1 MKKKLFLLVMWM
13 SAIGILHATESNE
26 FTPDKMTPLVGSGC
40 VINQLDKSLVEAIA
54 GSSDLDYIIDTNPN
68 NYASFSSVLSTDVV
82 YTPTVSVRDMNRTFS
97 AGTVAGFVIQSTS
110 GASTNLLTADILKMF
125 WVETYLKGERQEG
138 SKDAE
143 STGGS
148 FLDLNLLTVSPTGQT
163 KIAIS
168 TTKPFD
174 EIRLSV
180 SGIDV
185 NVLTNLKIFYAY
197 VGENPVTPITVDH
210 YKKAKVHASNITGIG
225 NDWTTAMWNW
235 PAQKNNLIG
244 SGSEN
249 EGVGFGTLAN
259 LFSEPRV
266 TIDAG
271 EIIPAGTEV
280 GFLIESGSALAI
292 NLLNNTVLST
302 YDVKDNEIESKTIVS
317 LLGLSVAGGG
327 KTFVGMVTTAPCT
340 QVKIKFGGVNIDV
353 GGTKIYYA
361 YTRPTDLTI
370 ENGCDLKLSADITLC
385 SESSAQLSGTPG
397 IIWEI
402 FQQPLGANASVTT
415 SGLVKDMTVA
425 GDYIIKATLGDCVD
439 YVTVTRNSQSSAFS
453 NCNKPILNS
462 AYRFR
467 PKGGGCLLCLA
478 DGVEGSV
485 ENVFDDDL
493 NNYVEYTNGLS
504 LAANTSVFG
513 IGVPLENKFTATE
526 LEPRRVGFVMQAT
539 SQFLNANVLKFF
551 VIKTYLNGV
560 EQESSLVNENNA
572 ISANLIGDTDGK
584 MRYSFVATKNF
595 NQVALW
601 TSGLLNL
608 SLSKFRIYY
617 AFEEP
622 ATSDCLSVNGANSCV
637 TILSAK
643 DYGAQIAY
651 NHTGFSGVANV
662 GAFMVNLGNVI
673 DNSSESCAVINKI
686 AGIGGSATLS
696 VKVNKIIKN
705 GYQAGFILKDLTW
718 VTNID
723 LLNKVKIHTYLNGVS
738 TGDETGT
745 PQVLSLDLIGSGD
758 IAYVSVQPS
767 MPFDEIQLDLSG
779 LVDAAINTNVYG
791 AFIRKDTDGDGT
803 PDCIDP
809 NPCGEELVSH
819 IIDYSCVGQPVTISI
834 KGGKDGAI
842 YKIWNGRE
850 MLTFTTDTIVFNA
863 PLAGKQ
869 IYVIKENDI
878 DVYDLPIA
886 IHDTLTTWI
895 GKKSSDWNDWDNWS
909 SGTPSGCTNVVIPSP
924 EGLDRTLGTYYPVL
938 ENVEEQNEPY
948 MCKGIHIEPEAEV
961 IHPEY
966 LTYEKAWI
974 EVRVLAKQQNM
985 VSIPL
990 NDTYSGDLFIAGTE
1004 NIENVDSHDRFTSLV
1019 GEVRRSAPR
1028 TTSRIWTGSKWENTD
1043 QITTKLTSGFS
1054 MASVVTGSSFAD
1066 TTHFVYRFAKEDT
1079 AYHYYD
1085 LSGNFIDKIGY
1096 TPRSENKGRF
1106 LCSIADALSTSIVNK
1121 VAGHVFVVG
1130 NPFPCHLNVAK
1141 FIAGNTGLKDFVK
1154 VYTGD
1159 SRNSSILYNEY
1170 LTTLSASDTIMQ
1182 IAPMEAFFVET
1193 AADMINLTVH
1203 FTVDMM
1209 EHGNYTKMQ
1218 EFITPQ
1224 TKLTSEQSNNS
1235 QLSAS
1240 SLKAYT
1246 RNGEGIIESSSKIQS
1261 LRVFNVAGMFLLE
1274 KQNVDSPVHIPLS
1287 DGVNIIKVQTET
1299 ETKTFKLI
1307 K

>member
-68 NYASFSSVLSTDVV
+68 NYATFSSVLSTDVV
-82 YTPTVSVRDMNRTFS
+82 YTPTISVRDMNRTFS

-110 GASTNLLTADILKMF
+110 GTNTNLLTADILKMF
-125 WVETYLKGERQEG
+125 WVETYLNGERQEG

-143 STGGS
+143 STGGG

-185 NVLTNLKIFYAY
+185 NVLTNLKIYYAY
-197 VGENPVTPITVDH
+197 VGENQITPITIDY
-210 YKKAKVHASNITGIG
+210 YKNAKVHASSITGIG

-235 PAQKNNLIG
+235 PAQKNNLVG

-249 EGVGFGTLAN
+249 AGVGFGTLAN

-302 YDVKDNEIESKTIVS
+302 YDAKDNEIESKTIVS

-361 YTRPTDLTI
+361 YIRPTDLLI
-370 ENGCDLKLSADITLC
+370 ESSCDLKLSADITLC
-385 SESSAQLSGTPG
+385 SGTSAQLSGTSG
-397 IIWEI
+397 ITWEI
-402 FQQPLGANASVTT
+402 FQQPLSANASV
-415 SGLVKDMTVA
+415 SSNGLVSDMTA
-425 GDYIIKATLGDCVD
+425 TGDYIIKATLGECVD
-439 YVTVTRNSQSSAFS
+439 YVTITKNTVYS
-453 NCNKPILNS
+453 NLSECNRPILNS

-478 DGVEGSV
+478 DGVQGNV
-485 ENVFDDDL
+485 ENIFDDDL

-513 IGVPLENKFTATE
+513 IGVPIDNRFSASES
-526 LEPRRVGFVMQAT
+526 EPRRVGFVMQAT

-551 VIKTYLNGV
+551 VIKTYLDGK

-572 ISANLIGDTDGK
+572 VSANLIGDTDGK
-584 MRYSFVATKNF
+584 MRYSFIATKPF

-637 TILSAK
+637 TILSSK

-651 NHTGFSGVANV
+651 NHTGFSGIANV
-662 GAFMVNLGNVI
+662 GAFMVNLGNAV
-673 DNSSESCAVINKI
+673 DESSESCAVINKI

-696 VKVNKIIKN
+696 IKVNRIIEN
-705 GYQAGFILKDLTW
+705 GYQAGFILKDITWLTN
-718 VTNID
+718 VD
-723 LLNKVKIHTYLNGVS
+723 LLNQVKIHTYLNGIS
-738 TGDETGT
+738 TGDETGA

-767 MPFDEIQLDLSG
+767 TPFDEIQLDLSG
-779 LVDAAINTNVYG
+779 LVDAAINTSVYG
-791 AFIRKDTDGDGT
+791 AFIRKDTDGDGV

-809 NPCGEELVSH
+809 NPCGEELVSR
-819 IIDYSCVGQPVTISI
+819 IIDYSCVEQPVTISI
-834 KGGKDGAI
+834 RGRKDGAV

-850 MLTFTTDTIVFNA
+850 ELAFTTDTIVFDA
-863 PLAGKQ
+863 PFAGKQ
-869 IYVIKENDI
+869 VYKIKENGV

-895 GKKSSDWNDWDNWS
+895 GKNSSIWNDWDNWS
-909 SGTPSGCTNVVIPSP
+909 NGTPFGCTDVIIPSP
-924 EGLDRTLGTYYPVL
+924 EGLDRTLNTFYPVL
-938 ENVEEQNEPY
+938 EELEEESEPY
-948 MCKGIHIEPEAEV
+948 ICKGIHFEPGAEV
-961 IHPEY
+961 VHSEY
-966 LTYEKAWI
+966 LTYEKAWV
-974 EVRVLAKQQNM
+974 EVKVLAKQQNM

-990 NDTYSGDLFIAGTE
+990 YDTYSGDLFIAGTE
-1004 NIENVDSHDRFTSLV
+1004 NIENVDSHDRFTTLV

-1043 QITTKLTSGFS
+1043 QIITQLTSGFS

-1066 TTHFVYRFAKEDT
+1066 TTHFVYRFGKEDT
-1079 AYHYYD
+1079 EYNYYD
-1085 LSGNFIDKIGY
+1085 LSGNFTDKIGY
-1096 TPRSENKGRF
+1096 TPRTENTGHL
-1106 LCSIADALSTSIVNK
+1106 LCATTEMFSTNIVNK
-1121 VAGHVFVVG
+1121 TAGHIFVVG

-1141 FIAGNTGLKDFVK
+1141 FIAGNTGLKNFVK
-1154 VYTGD
+1154 VYEGD
-1159 SRNSSILYNEY
+1159 SRNPSVLYNEY
-1170 LTTLSASDTIMQ
+1170 LTTLSASDTTKQ
-1182 IAPMEAFFVET
+1182 VGSTEAFFVET
-1193 AADMINLTVH
+1193 EVDKTNLTVF
-1203 FTVDMM
+1203 FTPDMM
-1209 EHGNYTKMQ
+1209 EHGYYTSTQQFALQPRSTSQ
-1218 EFITPQ
+1218 E
-1224 TKLTSEQSNNS
+1224 SNNS
-1235 QLSAS
+1235 SSLELS

-1246 RNGEGIIESSSKIQS
+1246 HNGEGVIQASEKIAKLQ
-1261 LRVFNVAGMFLLE
+1261 VFTVAGKLILE
-1274 KQNVDSPVHIPLS
+1274 KQNVAAPVHIPLS
-1287 DGVNIIKVQTET
+1287 DGVNFIKVQTEN
-1299 ETKTFKLI
+1299 EVKTFKLI